1 MNNIIKYEQT
11 YLVYLKNTEIPIEI
25 SSNAG
30 EQLKKDINSLT
41 FVNLNWNMYN
51 KFEIIK
57 IEKKTWINT
66 TFEKQKEEKLKRL
79 YWDKWEDYL

>member
-30 EQLKKDINSLT
+30 EQLKKDINNLT
-41 FVNLNWNMYN
+41 FVNLN
-51 KFEIIK
+51 
-57 IEKKTWINT
+57 
-66 TFEKQKEEKLKRL
+66 
-79 YWDKWEDYL
+79 